1 MLFAPGQ
8 SESNLVYSFLPPS
21 LILLNLSVCIR
32 TRAYVYFG
40 VRTAKPPSPLPLPV
54 SLPERNYVRGLD
66 ACNFD

>member
-8 SESNLVYSFLPPS
+8 SESNLVYSSFPPS
-21 LILLNLSVCIR
+21 LIPLNLSVCIR

-40 VRTAKPPSPLPLPV
+40 VRTAKPPLPLPV